1 MLKVFAIYLMLIS
14 YERFFEVVGIC
25 AAVKAPRFE
34 TIMCLISLKSVFLF
48 VFLKKP
54 HVCWRRKMY
63 NNHFYLYLQVEIS
76 GKENGKLS
84 FMGERSS

>member
-34 TIMCLISLKSVFLF
+34 TIMCLISL
-48 VFLKKP
+48 
-54 HVCWRRKMY
+54 
-63 NNHFYLYLQVEIS
+63 
-76 GKENGKLS
+76 
-84 FMGERSS
+84 